1 MGNMLTGQQLT
12 EEVSIANRAM
22 KAVFHRGVGA
32 ARRVRDQA
40 AEAAV
45 KQQFGDE
52 GQIVTRKLFANKAS
66 LIYKRNQI
74 ANEMYAFHMKH
85 TLPHGDDGSRLLP
98 NVMYFEYVQKMG
110 AFEQQLKALDA
121 QILATYDQL
130 VQEDV
135 AFRVAALIAQ
145 GKQNVMVLPDEYP
158 SKDQIAGYL
167 YVSWHLEP
175 IATANDFRY
184 QVDPVIVDRL
194 NGRLK
199 KMEDDIRFEFVRRL
213 ADPMKHFVEKLSVS
227 IGTQGSIFRDS
238 LIENL
243 NELVQLL
250 PKLNV
255 NNDPR
260 LTELLNGIDAVIRP
274 YVFAPDVLRE
284 NQAAR
289 ESARDKMKA
298 LLEKLDGYGLN
309 KI

>member
-32 ARRVRDQA
+32 ARRIRDEA

-45 KQQFGDE
+45 KSQFGDE

-74 ANEMYAFHMKH
+74 ANEMYTYHMKL

-98 NVMYFEYVQKMG
+98 NAVYFEYVQKM
-110 AFEQQLKALDA
+110 AHFEAQLKTLDEH
-121 QILATYDQL
+121 IVVNYPQL
-130 VQEDV
+130 VAEDV
-135 AFRVAALIAQ
+135 AFRKAALIAQ
-145 GKQNVMVLPDEYP
+145 GKSTVVTADEYP
-158 SKDQIAGYL
+158 SKEQIAGYL
-167 YVSWHLEP
+167 YAQWHLEP

-184 QVDPVIVDRL
+184 QVAPEIVERL
-194 NGRLK
+194 NGRLQQ
-199 KMEDDIRFEFVRRL
+199 MEDDLRFEFGRRL
-213 ADPMKHFVEKLSVS
+213 AEPMQRFVEKLSVG
-227 IGTQGSIFRDS
+227 IGEQGSIFRDS
-238 LIENL
+238 MIENL

-260 LTELLNGIDAVIRP
+260 ITELVEGVKAVIRP
-274 YVFAPDVLRE
+274 YVFAPDVLRQ

-289 ESARDKMKA
+289 ETARDKMKA
-298 LLEKLDGYGLN
+298 LLGKLEGYGFAG
-309 KI
+309 

>member
-32 ARRVRDQA
+32 ARRIRDEA

-66 LIYKRNQI
+66 LIFKRNQI
-74 ANEMYAFHMKH
+74 ANEMYTYHMKL

-98 NVMYFEYVQKMG
+98 NGVYFDYTTEMS
-110 AFEQQLKALDA
+110 AFETQLKALDS
-121 QILATYDQL
+121 QILVQYDQL
-130 VQEDV
+130 VDEDV
-135 AFRVAALIAQ
+135 KFRVAALIAQ
-145 GKQNVMVLPDEYP
+145 GKTPAVDRAEYP
-158 SKDQIAGYL
+158 SKERIEGYL
-167 YVSWHLEP
+167 YAQWHLEP

-184 QVDPVIVDRL
+184 QVDPSIVERL

-199 KMEDDIRFEFVRRL
+199 QMEDDLRFEFVRRL
-213 ADPMKHFVEKLSVS
+213 ADPMKRFVEKLSVG
-227 IGTQGSIFRDS
+227 IGEQGSIFRDS
-238 LIENL
+238 MIENL

-255 NNDPR
+255 NNDAR
-260 LTELLNGIDAVIRP
+260 LTELIDGVNAIIKP

-284 NQAAR
+284 SPAAR
-289 ESARDKMKA
+289 ELARDKMKT
-298 LLEKLDGYGLN
+298 LLEKLSGYG
-309 KI
+309 IGGQQ